1 MHSQLP
7 QADYSCIVVDDDE
20 IDRRTVMALLKFHP
34 FVQVTGNFDN
44 AEAALQAATIQKPDI
59 LFLDVDMPGMN
70 GLQLREKLIDIP
82 VCIFI
87 TAFPEYAVESFEMEA
102 LDFLVKPI
110 SALRFSK
117 TMDRIQTWLALHK
130 KASLLDHTLGA
141 DAVFIREG
149 YEHIKIQMHEIQYLE
164 ALKDYT
170 AVITKKRKYMVATP
184 MGSLVKEKPFEQFIR
199 IHRSYAIPRHFI
211 KSLSSE
217 EVELEDAT
225 RLPVGRTYK
234 HFLTGLKI

>member
-1 MHSQLP
+1 MQSQLP
-7 QADYSCIVVDDDE
+7 KADYSCIVVDDDE
-20 IDRRTVMALLKFHP
+20 IDRRTVMALLKHYP

-44 AEAALQAATIQKPDI
+44 ADAALVSATTQKPDI
-59 LFLDVDMPGMN
+59 LFLDVDMPGMS
-70 GLQLREKLIDIP
+70 GLELREKLIDIP

-87 TAFPEYAVESFEMEA
+87 TSFPEYAVESFEKEV

-110 SALRFSK
+110 TASRFSK
-117 TMDRIQTWLALHK
+117 TMERIQTWLLLHK

-149 YEHIKIQMHEIQYLE
+149 YEDIKIQMHEIQYLE
-164 ALKDYT
+164 AIKDYT

-184 MGSLVKEKPFEQFIR
+184 MGSLIREKPFEQFIR

-211 KSLSSE
+211 KRISSE
-217 EVELEDAT
+217 EAELEDAT

-234 HFLTGLKI
+234 HFLAGLKL